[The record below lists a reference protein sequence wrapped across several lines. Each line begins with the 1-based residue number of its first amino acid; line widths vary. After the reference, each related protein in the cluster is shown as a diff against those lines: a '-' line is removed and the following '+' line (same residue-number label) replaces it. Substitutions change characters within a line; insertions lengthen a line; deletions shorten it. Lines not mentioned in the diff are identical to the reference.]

1 MPVRTSLRVYQATV
15 TVPGSLFTS
24 TSISGTMTYV
34 LIETPSGSPAFFQA
48 TLATYQ

>member
-1 MPVRTSLRVYQATV
+1 MPVRTSLRIYQATV

-24 TSISGTMTYV
+24 TSVSGTMTYV
-34 LIETPSGSPAFFQA
+34 LIETPATSVAILQA